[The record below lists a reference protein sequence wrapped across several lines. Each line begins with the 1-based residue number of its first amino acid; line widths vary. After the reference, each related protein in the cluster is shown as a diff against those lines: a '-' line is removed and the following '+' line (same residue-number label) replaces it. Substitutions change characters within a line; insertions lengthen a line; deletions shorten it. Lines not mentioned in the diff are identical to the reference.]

1 MQKVLK
7 YMYLFFTV
15 SAKKTVFAV
24 RTLRICP
31 KLIGDANS
39 LCKKLSVTRIASV
52 LDL

>member
-24 RTLRICP
+24 RGGGQNFADMPETNR
-31 KLIGDANS
+31 
-39 LCKKLSVTRIASV
+39 
-52 LDL
+52 